1 MPVVVN
7 RLGYPG
13 RMLETLQG
21 CEHCGGPLPV
31 MHRSDRRYCSN
42 SHRVLAARARKRQR
56 ELAVIAGQ
64 VARIPA
70 ELTSRPRWVRHK
82 NKIPM
87 RTDGRFASVKDPSS
101 WANFTAACAS
111 KTGDGIG
118 FVLTAGDGVV
128 VVDLDHAVE
137 GDRVLPWAQAIVDQ
151 LPPTYMERGR
161 SGTGLHLWFRG
172 AVPAGRRIRRGELA
186 FEVYSDRRYMVV
198 GDRVPG
204 TPLSLA
210 ELPDAAG
217 LVASLS

>member
-1 MPVVVN
+1 VAV
-7 RLGYPG
+7 
-13 RMLETLQG
+13 E
-21 CEHCGGPLPV
+21 
-31 MHRSDRRYCSN
+31 
-42 SHRVLAARARKRQR
+42 RQ
-56 ELAVIAGQ
+56 
-64 VARIPA
+64 ARIPA

-82 NKIPM
+82 DKVPL

-101 WANFTAACAS
+101 WSDYQAVAS
-111 KTGDGIG
+111 AGTGDGIG
-118 FVLTAGDGVV
+118 FVLTAGDGIV

-137 GDRVLPWAQAIVDQ
+137 DGSILPWAQAIVDR

-172 AVPAGRRIRRGELA
+172 AVPAGRRIRKGELA
-186 FEVYSDRRYMVV
+186 FEVYSDRRYIIV

-217 LVASLS
+217 LVASL